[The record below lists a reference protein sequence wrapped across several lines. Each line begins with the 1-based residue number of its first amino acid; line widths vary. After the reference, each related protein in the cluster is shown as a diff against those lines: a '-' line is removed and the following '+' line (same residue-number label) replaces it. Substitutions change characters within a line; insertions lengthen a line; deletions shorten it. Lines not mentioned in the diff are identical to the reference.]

1 MRIIGQRRAEAEEKL
16 AQHLQQARHQVPEDH
31 PTGKA
36 GADHD

>member
-16 AQHLQQARHQVPEDH
+16 AQHLERARHQVPADH

-36 GADHD
+36 GAGRD